1 MTRST
6 QPRLDELSPRAAAAA
21 VRRRLDSSDL
31 RAFVHSSPAK
41 LIAIGLLLLVMC
53 LLAGVVTASAVSSR
67 QHALDHLLDESE
79 PDANSA
85 QRLYASLSVADAAAG
100 TAFISG
106 GLEPEPV
113 RDRYSQAVGQAA
125 AELVAQTNAG
135 SGASGADD
143 PDGHLRTRIATELP
157 VYTGLVETARAN
169 NREGHPVGAAYLS
182 EASNLMQTTMLPAAR
197 ELQEHRSDAITATQR
212 HHVQPPWAAI
222 VLPILTLAALI
233 AAQWYLARRW
243 QRLLNPGLLL
253 ASGTLVILLSWTVLA
268 GSLSAVATTHGRDD
282 GAIPTSE
289 LTESR
294 ILTQQARAAET
305 LKLVRR
311 DASGD
316 YDHTYDSAVATLTT
330 LLTGYPQDAPGS
342 GAVRTARGALD
353 RWREAH
359 QRMNDALARGDFPGA
374 SVVAIGPG
382 ADGATADV
390 DALDNALGEGI
401 SDTRNMLRGE
411 VSDAARSLDLLAPGA
426 LLLSVL
432 AAVLVVAGLWPRL
445 REYR

>member
-21 VRRRLDSSDL
+21 VRRRLDASDL
-31 RAFVHSSPAK
+31 RAFLHSSPAK
-41 LIAIGLLLLVMC
+41 LIAVGLLLLIMC
-53 LLAGVVTASAVSSR
+53 LLAGVVTAAAVSSR

-79 PDANSA
+79 PDAYSA

-113 RDRYSQAVGQAA
+113 RDRYSQAVGQAS
-125 AELVAQTNAG
+125 AELVAQSDAG
-135 SGASGADD
+135 TGVSGDSD
-143 PDGHLRTRIATELP
+143 PDSRLRTGIATELP
-157 VYTGLVETARAN
+157 VYTGLIETARAN

-182 EASNLMQTTMLPAAR
+182 EASNLMQTTMLPMAR
-197 ELQEHRSDAITATQR
+197 ELQEHRSDAITETQHR
-212 HHVQPPWAAI
+212 HVQPPWAAI
-222 VLPILTLAALI
+222 VLPILSLAALI
-233 AAQWYLARRW
+233 AAQVYLARRW

-253 ASGTLVILLSWTVLA
+253 TSGTLLILLAWTVIA
-268 GSLSAVATTHGRDD
+268 GSVSAVATLHGRDD
-282 GAIPTSE
+282 GAVPTSE

-316 YDHTYDSAVATLTT
+316 YDHIYDDAITKLTA
-330 LLTGYPQDAPGS
+330 LLTRYPQDAPGS
-342 GAVRTARGALD
+342 GDVGTARGALD

-359 QRMNDALARGDFPGA
+359 QRMNDALGRGDFPGA

-382 ADGATADV
+382 ADGAAADV
-390 DALDNALGEGI
+390 EALDNALGEGI
-401 SDTRNMLRGE
+401 SDARNRLRGE
-411 VSDAARSLDLLAPGA
+411 VSDAARALDLLSPGA

-432 AAVLVVAGLWPRL
+432 AACFVVAGLWPRL

>member
-21 VRRRLDSSDL
+21 MRRRLDTTEL
-31 RAFVHSSPAK
+31 RSFANSSPAK
-41 LIAIGLLLLVMC
+41 LIAVGLLLLIMC
-53 LLAGVVTASAVSSR
+53 LVAGVVTSSEVSGR

-113 RDRYSQAVGQAA
+113 RDQYSQAIGQAS
-125 AELVAQTNAG
+125 AELVAQSN
-135 SGASGADD
+135 SGGTRSDD
-143 PDGHLRTRIATELP
+143 PDAQFRTGIATELP
-157 VYTGLVETARAN
+157 VYTGLIETARAN

-182 EASNLMQTTMLPAAR
+182 EASNLMQTVMLPMAR

-222 VLPILTLAALI
+222 VLPILTLGALI
-233 AAQWYLARRW
+233 AAQLFLARRW
-243 QRLLNPGLLL
+243 QRLFNPGLLL
-253 ASGTLVILLSWTVLA
+253 ASGTLVILLAWTVVA
-268 GSLSAVATTHGRDD
+268 GSLSAVSTTTGRDD

-316 YDHTYDSAVATLTT
+316 YDHTFDLSISKLTM
-330 LLTGYPQDAPGS
+330 LLTQYPREVPGS
-342 GAVRTARGALD
+342 GDVTTARGALD
-353 RWREAH
+353 RWNKAH
-359 QRMNDALARGDFPGA
+359 QRMNDALGRGDFLGA
-374 SVVAIGPG
+374 SAVAIGPD
-382 ADGATADV
+382 ADGATASV
-390 DALDNALGEGI
+390 DALDNALGDGI
-401 SDTRNMLRGE
+401 SDTRNTLRGE
-411 VSDAARSLDLLAPGA
+411 ISDAARSLDLLSPGA
-426 LLLSVL
+426 LFL
-432 AAVLVVAGLWPRL
+432 AVVAAAAVVAGLWPRL